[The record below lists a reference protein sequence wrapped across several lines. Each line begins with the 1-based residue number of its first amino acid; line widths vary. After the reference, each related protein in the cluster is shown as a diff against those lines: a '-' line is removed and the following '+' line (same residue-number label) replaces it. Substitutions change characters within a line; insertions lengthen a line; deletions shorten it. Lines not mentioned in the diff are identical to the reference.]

1 MPTKEGDKV
10 KVEYTGTFEDGEV
23 FDSSEKHGQPLEF
36 QLGAKQVV
44 PGFENAIVGMEK
56 DEEKEVK
63 IESKDAYGDPNPQLV
78 QKIPKDK
85 LPQDQEVKPG
95 MVLGMTLPNGQQI
108 PAKVTEVGD
117 TEVTLDLNH
126 PLAGKTLNFKI
137 KLVEYS
143 S

>member
-1 MPTKEGDKV
+1 MVGLLFTKVLTEFAKTIIIIIDIIIAKIIIVNAPSIPFVIPT
-10 KVEYTGTFEDGEV
+10 
-23 FDSSEKHGQPLEF
+23 
-36 QLGAKQVV
+36 A
-44 PGFENAIVGMEK
+44 
-56 DEEKEVK
+56 VK

-85 LPQDQEVKPG
+85 LPKDQEAKEG

-108 PAKVTEVGD
+108 PAKVTEVTD

-137 KLVEYS
+137 KLIEYS
-143 S
+143 